1 MIKALRPVWELLREV
16 EEIKKLLRADGFPE
30 EAALDFRGA
39 VQKLFDFA
47 SKFDHALARDRETIL
62 PNIKPQKE
70 DAYFAFTLAG
80 AVLNVITR
88 KTNRQD

>member
-1 MIKALRPVWELLREV
+1 VIKALRPVWELLREV

-47 SKFDHALARDRETIL
+47 SKFDHARDRETIL